1 MILQRYLLKQY
12 LVTLALTLVALLS
25 LFLVIDS
32 VEHFDE
38 LWLLTSWFSV
48 VRYYAS
54 ATIFALYQLL
64 PAAVLIATI
73 LFGTHLSITNEIK
86 VLLASGLSLRR
97 LVAPAA
103 VCAFFLM
110 LGHFALGEVNY
121 RMAMP
126 AMKSTLKYEAKQVQ
140 PLSEVV
146 GGNLW
151 VRSIDGNEFA
161 VIHRF
166 NLSLH
171 MFQGVEVFTLRDGV
185 IVQRIDAASARLFA
199 DGMEL
204 HDAHIESFT
213 GLGRQHV
220 PSLTLPF
227 LGVDGAARAV
237 GRELQEYSFSEL
249 LEDFPLVVASGQE
262 WGRFVGEMGAR
273 LLASLAVL
281 LLFLIAI
288 PFGITL
294 ERSGGKAFAVARG
307 LGIAVIYYLL
317 SHLTAALGSAGA
329 LSPWLAPFLT
339 LAICLGGGVWLFR
352 KILHVW

>member
-1 MILQRYLLKQY
+1 MILQRYVLKQY
-12 LVTLALTLVALLS
+12 ITTLLFTLIALLS

-38 LWLLTSWFSV
+38 LWLLTSWV
-48 VRYYAS
+48 AVARYYAS
-54 ATIFALYQLL
+54 AMIFALYQLL

-73 LFGTHLSITNEIK
+73 LFGTHLSVTNEMK

-103 VCAFFLM
+103 VCASVLM
-110 LGHFALGEVNY
+110 FGHFMLGEVSY
-121 RMAMP
+121 RIAQP
-126 AMKSTLKYEAKQVQ
+126 AMKSILKYEAKQER

-151 VRSIDGNEFA
+151 VRSLDGNQFA

-166 NLSLH
+166 NLSIS
-171 MFQGVEVFTLRDGV
+171 MFQGVEVFTLHHGV
-185 IVQRIDAASARLFA
+185 IEQRINAVSAVLFP

-204 HDAHIESFT
+204 RDAHIESFT
-213 GLGRQHV
+213 GGGRHEV
-220 PSLTLPF
+220 ASLRLPF

-249 LEDFPLVVASGQE
+249 LADFPLVVASGQE

-273 LLASLAVL
+273 MLASLAVL
-281 LLFLIAI
+281 LLFFIAI

-307 LGIAVIYYLL
+307 LGIAVMYYLL